1 LRIPWALRAIHTKM
15 VSEGRLH
22 ENRYFTRTEALRE
35 EMQALLAS
43 EQVEAAK
50 AVQEERTL
58 VESLYAPYPSWP
70 FHVGSTI
77 SSTVLELIGSL
88 LVGVLTEAVV
98 QYSLPALLAFFF
110 RTPSSG

>member
-1 LRIPWALRAIHTKM
+1 M

-22 ENRYFTRTEALRE
+22 ESRYFTRTKALRE
-35 EMQALLAS
+35 EIQALLAS
-43 EQVEAAK
+43 KQIEGAK
-50 AVQEERTL
+50 TVQEELTL
-58 VESLYAPYPSWP
+58 VESLYAPYHIWP

-98 QYSLPALLAFFF
+98 QYSLPAILTFFF
-110 RTPSSG
+110 HTP